1 MGQQADI
8 DELIKNN
15 AKTIAESKLS
25 SIQSPTTYSHVY
37 LRVQPFIA
45 TYSQVSSTSE
55 TTTESSTQ
63 QLQFLIYLADPEHQL
78 IHTTVTQAV
87 PGKWLSMWDKYDW
100 VEDLVA
106 EALRVGVEVVGQEY
120 VVARMGWGQ
129 EKGTKG
135 VETEEDSGKEQ
146 IEDRD
151 KEES

>member
-1 MGQQADI
+1 
-8 DELIKNN
+8 
-15 AKTIAESKLS
+15 
-25 SIQSPTTYSHVY
+25 
-37 LRVQPFIA
+37 
-45 TYSQVSSTSE
+45 
-55 TTTESSTQ
+55 
-63 QLQFLIYLADPEHQL
+63 
-78 IHTTVTQAV
+78 
-87 PGKWLSMWDKYDW
+87 MWDKYDW